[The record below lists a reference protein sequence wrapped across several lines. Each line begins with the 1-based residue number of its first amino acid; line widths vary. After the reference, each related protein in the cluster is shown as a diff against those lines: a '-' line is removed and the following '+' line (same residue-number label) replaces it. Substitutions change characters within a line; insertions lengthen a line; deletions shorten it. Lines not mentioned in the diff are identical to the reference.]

1 MDIKS
6 TLQPSPGKST
16 SCDDVL
22 DENSS
27 ETEKKQLENMPLY
40 PHSILKKGS
49 NSRVTSQPPFGNEEP
64 LIDYDSDDNQNNEIN
79 QVSQNLSS
87 VTAVKSQR
95 SSTALPAEDT
105 HLDRPAAKPGRHILF
120 NNMHMVM

>member
-1 MDIKS
+1 MDINS
-6 TLQPSPGKST
+6 TQRPSPGKST

-27 ETEKKQLENMPLY
+27 ETEKKKLENMPLY

-49 NSRVTSQPPFGNEEP
+49 NPRVTSQPPFGNEEP
-64 LIDYDSDDNQNNEIN
+64 LIDYDSDDNQNNETN
-79 QVSQNLSS
+79 HVSQKLSS
-87 VTAVKSQR
+87 VTAVKSQG

-105 HLDRPAAKPGRHILF
+105 HLDRPAAKPGIHILL
-120 NNMHMVM
+120 NNIHTVM